1 MNTVIF
7 VAQGVQDQEF
17 FYPYYR
23 LKEIG
28 NVDVVVSGKTN
39 ITGKYGIPIK
49 DIRCT
54 TKEFFNMGFYTVNSK
69 EYDLVI
75 IPGGWQAPEIM
86 RQDTYLL
93 EYIRQASKKD
103 ILIGSICHGPQV
115 LISAGICEDV
125 EMTCYKGMKDDLIN
139 ARAICLDK
147 PVVCDKNIITSPH
160 YDNNPE
166 WMKAII
172 AKLDEKLN
180 GKLNKK

>member
-1 MNTVIF
+1 MNAIIF

-28 NVDVVVSGKTN
+28 NVDVVASGGYN

-49 DIRCT
+49 NIEWDT
-54 TKEFFNMGFYTVNSK
+54 STFWDMDDG
-69 EYDLVI
+69 YDVII

-86 RQDTYLL
+86 RQDQHLL
-93 EYIRQASKKD
+93 EYIRYANKSG

-115 LISAGICEDV
+115 LISAGICQGK
-125 EMTCYKGMKDDLIN
+125 EMTCYKGMADDLIN
-139 ARAICLDK
+139 AGATYLDE
-147 PVVCDKNIITSPH
+147 PVVYDENIVTAPH

-166 WMKAII
+166 WMKEII
-172 AKLDEKLN
+172 RVLDV
-180 GKLNKK
+180 